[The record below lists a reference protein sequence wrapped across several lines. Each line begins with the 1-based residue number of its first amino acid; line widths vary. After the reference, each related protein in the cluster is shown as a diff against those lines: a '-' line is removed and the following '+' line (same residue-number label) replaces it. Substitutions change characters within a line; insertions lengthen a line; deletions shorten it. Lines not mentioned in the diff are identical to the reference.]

1 MQRKSYA
8 AGLADLLLFS
18 IQTVLRRWFCREY
31 LNFIC
36 TVCSAWWHM
45 CKCKTESIFV
55 IAEAGVNHNGS
66 RNLAFELIDV
76 AIEAGANAVKFQ
88 TFTAENLVTRNAAKA
103 DYQKQ
108 TTNADESQLAMLK
121 RLELSHDTHRELIAY
136 CNEEGIEFLS
146 TAFDSNS
153 LNFLVNGLG
162 LETLKVPSGEIT
174 NGPFLLEYARSG
186 CDLIIS
192 TGMAT
197 LGEVEEALGVIA
209 FGLIHSRDSSIQP
222 SREVFRQVYS
232 SSEGQ
237 QLLKKKVTLLH
248 CTTEYPAPIGDINF
262 KAMQTMRSA
271 FGLKIGYSDHSEGV
285 TIPIAV
291 AALGALVIEKHFTL
305 DKTLPGPDHKASLEP
320 NELKEMV
327 IAIRT
332 VEQAM
337 GNGLKHPMPSEL
349 GNRNI
354 ARKSLVAADNIK
366 SNDIFTAENL
376 TIKRPGTGRSPM
388 EYWEILGTEAQNDHS
403 EDEAIA

>member
-1 MQRKSYA
+1 
-8 AGLADLLLFS
+8 
-18 IQTVLRRWFCREY
+18 
-31 LNFIC
+31 
-36 TVCSAWWHM
+36 M

-76 AIEAGANAVKFQ
+76 AIEAGANATKFQ

-136 CNEEGIEFLS
+136 CNKEGIEFLS

-271 FGLKIGYSDHSEGV
+271 FDLKIGYSDHSEGV

-354 ARKSLVAADNIK
+354 ARKSLVAADDIK

-403 EDEAIA
+403 EDETIA